1 MHFKIALHVHTRR
14 SDGVRDPN
22 EVLRLHQELG
32 YNVVALTDHDR
43 ELTHRELA
51 ELQIPEGM
59 YVLRGSEVNFNG
71 WHIGHIWGETEGK
84 LIRILN
90 HPRRYG
96 ISPQMA
102 ESIIERYGFDAVEMT
117 QEGIYDDR
125 YSVVKYPKVV
135 SDDSHFPYEI
145 GGAWI
150 EMDLAEF
157 SADAIIDAIKAEQFV
172 CAGPKYNPKPKE
184 AAAG

>member
-1 MHFKIALHVHTRR
+1 MHYKIALHVHSRR

-22 EVLRLHQELG
+22 EVLRLHQEQG

-43 ELTHRELA
+43 ELTHQEYA
-51 ELQIPEGM
+51 ELEIPDGM
-59 YVLRGSEVNFNG
+59 HVLRGSEVNFNG
-71 WHIGHIWGETEGK
+71 WHIGHIWGESK

-102 ESIIERYGFDAVEMT
+102 ESIIERYNFDAVEMT
-117 QEGIYDDR
+117 QEGIYDHR
-125 YSVVKYPKVV
+125 YANVKYPKVV

-150 EMDLAEF
+150 EMELEDF
-157 SADAIIDAIKAEQFV
+157 SGDAVIDAILNGRFTCQ
-172 CAGPKYNPKPKE
+172 GPKYNPPTE
-184 AAAG
+184 

>member
-1 MHFKIALHVHTRR
+1 MHLKIALHVHTRR
-14 SDGVRDPN
+14 SDGVRDPS
-22 EVLRLHQELG
+22 EVLRLHKELG

-43 ELTHRELA
+43 ELTEQERAALD
-51 ELQIPEGM
+51 IPEGM
-59 YVLRGSEVNFNG
+59 YVLRGSEVSFNG
-71 WHIGHIWGETEGK
+71 WHIGHIWGESQ

-102 ESIIERYGFDAVEMT
+102 ESVMERYTFDAVEMT
-117 QEGIYDDR
+117 QEGIYDHR
-125 YSVVKYPKVV
+125 YSNVKYPKIV

-150 EMDLAEF
+150 EMDLPEF
-157 SADAIIDAIKAEQFV
+157 SGDAIIDAIKSEQYT
-172 CAGPKYNPKPKE
+172 CHGPKFNPPAPAE
-184 AAAG
+184 